1 MILQTYK
8 ALNIIQLNEK
18 LYVKQLTLYLANS
31 KSTKVIIINI
41 FMVDLA
47 NTFIL
52 CFIIS
57 IVNSNFRI
65 QYKYRGQSF

>member
-57 IVNSNFRI
+57 IVNSNFKI
-65 QYKYRGQSF
+65 QYKYRRQSF